1 MIIAL
6 IFLNQI
12 DRKKEA
18 YMSTAN
24 HLTIRDYFDQV
35 FTGKQRT
42 MKVFSLSPG
51 RTNASGTGMFQRLL
65 ASRQMQGVENANV
78 KSTGLTIV
86 DYLANPL
93 VLKGRYQHS
102 PELLSPEAKADRPP
116 GRQALAATKAS
127 PGKDTE
133 SSLSATKSVP
143 SLGLSGAMSS
153 RKQSNSHERHK
164 IEKSIQKA
172 ASKYNL
178 SPGLIKGVIRAESN
192 FQVDALS
199 RAGAQGL
206 MQLMPA
212 TAKELGV
219 TKPFDIDQNI
229 DGGSRYLRKMLDS
242 FGGDVKL
249 ALAAYNAG
257 PGTVRKYAGNVPY
270 QETIQY
276 INRVLRFSEQTA

>member
-1 MIIAL
+1 
-6 IFLNQI
+6 
-12 DRKKEA
+12 
-18 YMSTAN
+18 MSTGD
-24 HLTIRDYFDQV
+24 HLTIRDYFDLV
-35 FTGKQRT
+35 YTGKQRT
-42 MKVFSLSPG
+42 RKVFHSFAG
-51 RTNASGTGMFQRLL
+51 TKAAAGTGMFYRML
-65 ASRQMQGVENANV
+65 ASRQMPGDRNTNV
-78 KSTGLTIV
+78 KSKGLTIT

-93 VLKGRYQHS
+93 HAQGQYHRLVNSSSSESRSDKS
-102 PELLSPEAKADRPP
+102 PAQPS
-116 GRQALAATKAS
+116 LAVTKVESDKTTQSSQPAIEHLQPLRSSISKAS
-127 PGKDTE
+127 Q
-133 SSLSATKSVP
+133 
-143 SLGLSGAMSS
+143 
-153 RKQSNSHERHK
+153 KQSDSHKRQK
-164 IEKSIQKA
+164 IDKSIHKA

-178 SPGLIKGVIRAESN
+178 PAGLIKGVIRAESN
-192 FQVDALS
+192 FQVEAVS

-276 INRVLRFSEQTA
+276 IDRVLRFSEQAA

>member
-1 MIIAL
+1 
-6 IFLNQI
+6 
-12 DRKKEA
+12 
-18 YMSTAN
+18 MSTAN

-42 MKVFSLSPG
+42 IKVFSLSPE
-51 RTNASGTGMFQRLL
+51 RANTSGTGMFQRML
-65 ASRQMQGVENANV
+65 ASRQMQGVGNASV
-78 KSTGLTIV
+78 KSTGMTIV

-93 VLKGRYQHS
+93 GVKGRYQRS
-102 PELLSPEAKADRPP
+102 PEFLSSEAKANGTP
-116 GRQALAATKAS
+116 GQKIFTAANAS
-127 PGKDTE
+127 LGKDTT
-133 SSLSATKSVP
+133 SSLAETEPVP
-143 SLGLSGAMSS
+143 SLRPSVAMASQ
-153 RKQSNSHERHK
+153 KQSDSHERHK

-178 SPGLIKGVIRAESN
+178 PPGLIKGVIRAESN
-192 FQVDALS
+192 FQVDAVS

-229 DGGSRYLRKMLDS
+229 DGGSHYLRKMLNS

-276 INRVLRFSEQTA
+276 IDRVLRFSEQTV

>member
-1 MIIAL
+1 
-6 IFLNQI
+6 
-12 DRKKEA
+12 
-18 YMSTAN
+18 MSSEN

-35 FTGKQRT
+35 FTGKHRT
-42 MKVFSLSPG
+42 MKVFPLSPE
-51 RTNASGTGMFQRLL
+51 RANASGTGMFHRLL
-65 ASRQMQGVENANV
+65 ASRQMQGVGKANV

-93 VLKGRYQHS
+93 GVKGRYQRS
-102 PELLSPEAKADRPP
+102 PELLSPEAKADRSP
-116 GRQALAATKAS
+116 GRQVLAATKAS
-127 PGKDTE
+127 LGKDTA
-133 SSLSATKSVP
+133 SSLSAAKPVP
-143 SLGLSGAMSS
+143 SLRPSVAMPAK
-153 RKQSNSHERHK
+153 KQSDFNEHHK
-164 IEKSIQKA
+164 IENSIQKA

-178 SPGLIKGVIRAESN
+178 PPGLIKGVIRAESN
-192 FQVDALS
+192 FQVDAVS

-229 DGGSRYLRKMLDS
+229 DGGSHYLRKMLDS

-257 PGTVRKYAGNVPY
+257 PGTVRKYDGNVPY

-276 INRVLRFSEQTA
+276 INRVLRFSKQTA

>member
-1 MIIAL
+1 
-6 IFLNQI
+6 
-12 DRKKEA
+12 
-18 YMSTAN
+18 MSTGD
-24 HLTIRDYFDQV
+24 HLTIRDYFDLV
-35 FTGKQRT
+35 YTGKKRAR
-42 MKVFSLSPG
+42 KVFRPSAG
-51 RTNASGTGMFQRLL
+51 TKVASGIGMFYRML
-65 ASRQMQGVENANV
+65 ASRQMPGVRNTNV
-78 KSTGLTIV
+78 KSKGLTIT

-93 VLKGRYQHS
+93 HAHSRYQRLLNSSSSESRSDKS
-102 PELLSPEAKADRPP
+102 PVQP
-116 GRQALAATKAS
+116 ALAVTKVESDKITQSSQPAIEHLQSLRSSVSKAS
-127 PGKDTE
+127 Q
-133 SSLSATKSVP
+133 
-143 SLGLSGAMSS
+143 
-153 RKQSNSHERHK
+153 KQSDSHKRQK
-164 IEKSIQKA
+164 IDKSIQKA

-178 SPGLIKGVIRAESN
+178 PAGLIKGVIRAESN
-192 FQVDALS
+192 FQVEAVS

-270 QETIQY
+270 PETIQY
-276 INRVLRFSEQTA
+276 IDRVLRFSNQTA

>member
-1 MIIAL
+1 
-6 IFLNQI
+6 
-12 DRKKEA
+12 
-18 YMSTAN
+18 MSTGD
-24 HLTIRDYFDQV
+24 HLTIRDYFDKV
-35 FTGKQRT
+35 FSVNQRNR
-42 MKVFSLSPG
+42 KNFSLSPQRANG
-51 RTNASGTGMFQRLL
+51 SGAGMFQRILS
-65 ASRQMQGVENANV
+65 SRQMQGVGHAGV
-78 KSTGLTIV
+78 KSTGLTIL
-86 DYLANPL
+86 DYLANPFG
-93 VLKGRYQHS
+93 VSGRYQRS
-102 PELLSPEAKADRPP
+102 PDLLLPEAKAERSP
-116 GRQALAATKAS
+116 REQVLVATKAS
-127 PGKDTE
+127 PGKDAA
-133 SSLSATKSVP
+133 SSLAAAKPVP
-143 SLGLSGAMSS
+143 SLRPSVAVPAQ
-153 RKQSNSHERHK
+153 KQSDFHECHK

-172 ASKYNL
+172 ASRYDL

-192 FQVDALS
+192 FQIDAVS

-229 DGGSRYLRKMLDS
+229 DGGARYLRKMLDS

-270 QETIQY
+270 PETIQY

>member
-1 MIIAL
+1 
-6 IFLNQI
+6 
-12 DRKKEA
+12 
-18 YMSTAN
+18 MSTAN
-24 HLTIRDYFDQV
+24 HLTIRDYFDRV

-42 MKVFSLSPG
+42 GRVFSLSPG
-51 RTNASGTGMFQRLL
+51 RANASGTGVFHRML
-65 ASRQMQGVENANV
+65 ASRRMQGLGNAKV
-78 KSTGLTIV
+78 KSSGLTIV

-93 VLKGRYQHS
+93 GVKGRYQRS
-102 PELLSPEAKADRPP
+102 PELLSAEKKADRSS
-116 GRQALAATKAS
+116 GRQIPAATKAS
-127 PGKDTE
+127 SGKGTG
-133 SSLSATKSVP
+133 ATLAETKAVP
-143 SLGLSGAMSS
+143 SLRPSLAMPSE
-153 RKQSNSHERHK
+153 KQSDCHERHK

-172 ASKYNL
+172 ASKYDL

-192 FQVDALS
+192 FQVNAVS

-257 PGTVRKYAGNVPY
+257 PGTVRKFSGNVPY
-270 QETIQY
+270 RETIQY
-276 INRVLRFSEQTA
+276 VNRVLRFQTS